1 MNDLRLLEE
10 QQREAQRKVA
20 IMKLNKQQKE
30 EQLQRLEQSLASL
43 QYTNAQ
49 QREQL
54 ERCRQLMSVQT
65 RELGA
70 VKLRSCKAT
79 SDLKRFDDKLRNGLQ
94 VMHELSRQQRAME
107 TKLVQLEN
115 CSRILERQKSEAEK
129 NLQTATE
136 NLNALEHK
144 ESLLMKT
151 IQSSKND
158 ARALSDDINK
168 VRSCSND
175 LEEDLRIAS
184 QMETR
189 TKVNLEMKATEIE
202 SEEKRHGLVIGEKK
216 GLLQAWLVRRDEL
229 QANILKKREV
239 FEEKRTL
246 LLQLK
251 EKAESIQHD
260 LFSSSEGRQHKLDTH
275 SMELQLE
282 REKQLIAEEF
292 LRQDCLK
299 LGIDSMKDEVHE
311 TEGKANA
318 NVQVAEA
325 RKREIDANFYN
336 EKERTTSYDSL
347 CLEVEK
353 QKSDVNRVSYKL
365 CLLNWLGLALQTQI
379 LTDFCPGSAA
389 ACDCC
394 RNY

>member
-30 EQLQRLEQSLASL
+30 EQLQRLEQNLASL

-70 VKLRSCKAT
+70 VKLRSSKAT

-94 VMHELSRQQRAME
+94 VMHELSRQQRNME
-107 TKLVQLEN
+107 KKMVQLEN
-115 CSRILERQKSEAEK
+115 YSRILERLKSEAEK
-129 NLQTATE
+129 NLQTAKE
-136 NLNALEHK
+136 NLSALEHK
-144 ESLLMKT
+144 ESLLIKT

-158 ARALSDDINK
+158 VRALSDEINK

-202 SEEKRHGLVIGEKK
+202 SEEKRHSLIIGEKQ
-216 GLLQAWLVRRDEL
+216 GLLQGWLVRRDEL
-229 QANILKKREV
+229 QANLLKKREV
-239 FEEKRTL
+239 FEEKRKL

-251 EKAESIQHD
+251 EKAEKIQQG
-260 LFSSSEGRQHKLDTH
+260 LFSSSEGGQCKLDTH
-275 SMELQLE
+275 NLELQLE
-282 REKQLIAEEF
+282 KEKQFIAEEVH
-292 LRQDCLK
+292 RQDCLK
-299 LGIDSMKDEVHE
+299 LAIDSMIDEVNDTKE
-311 TEGKANA
+311 QA
-318 NVQVAEA
+318 NVNVKIAEA
-325 RKREIDANFYN
+325 RKREIDANFYK
-336 EKERTTSYDSL
+336 EKERTTSYDSI
-347 CLEVEK
+347 CFEVEK
-353 QKSDVNRVSYKL
+353 EKSDVKKVSSKL
-365 CLLNWLGLALQTQI
+365 NLLKWLGLALQSQMPHHFLSWLYSFI
-379 LTDFCPGSAA
+379 
-389 ACDCC
+389 
-394 RNY
+394 

>member
-1 MNDLRLLEE
+1 MMNDLRLLEE

-30 EQLQRLEQSLASL
+30 EQLQRLEQNLASL

-70 VKLRSCKAT
+70 VKLRSSKAT
-79 SDLKRFDDKLRNGLQ
+79 SDLKRFDDKLRTGLQ
-94 VMHELSRQQRAME
+94 ILHELSRQQRAME
-107 TKLVQLEN
+107 KKMVQLEN
-115 CSRILERQKSEAEK
+115 YSRILDRLKSEAEK
-129 NLQTATE
+129 NLQTAKE
-136 NLNALEHK
+136 NLNALVHK
-144 ESLLMKT
+144 ESLLIKT

-158 ARALSDDINK
+158 VRALSDDINK

-202 SEEKRHGLVIGEKK
+202 SEEKRHGQVIGEKQ
-216 GLLQAWLVRRDEL
+216 GLLQGWLARKDEL
-229 QANILKKREV
+229 QANLLKKREV
-239 FEEKRTL
+239 LGEKRKL

-251 EKAESIQHD
+251 EKAEKIQQG
-260 LFSSSEGRQHKLDTH
+260 LFSSSEDAQCKLDTQNL
-275 SMELQLE
+275 ELQLE
-282 REKQLIAEEF
+282 KEKQCIAEAVH
-292 LRQDCLK
+292 RQDCLK
-299 LGIDSMKDEVHE
+299 LAIDSMIDEVND
-311 TEGKANA
+311 TEGRANA
-318 NVQVAEA
+318 NVQIAQA
-325 RKREIDANFYN
+325 RKREIDANFYQ
-336 EKERTTSYDSL
+336 EKERTTLYDSI

-353 QKSDVNRVSYKL
+353 ERSDVKKVSSKL
-365 CLLNWLGLALQTQI
+365 ILLNWLGLGLQSEMPHHFLFWLYSFI
-379 LTDFCPGSAA
+379 
-389 ACDCC
+389 
-394 RNY
+394 